1 MKQNYKKLATDV
13 GVLAISSFS
22 TKLLSFLLVPLYTAV
37 LSTSDYGTYDIVV
50 TTISLLLPIVTLDI
64 TDAVVRFTLDEK
76 CNNADVFSCAL
87 KVTVVGLSVVSII
100 ILGLH
105 CLFDIE
111 IVDNWG
117 LFFVLMATANAI
129 QGILSNFVRGL
140 NRVKSI
146 AISGLI
152 GTATMLTLNI
162 LFLLYLKIG
171 LTGYFMANILSTTIQ
186 IIYLACVVDI
196 KKYVKFK
203 ANNSAVQKAMI
214 HYSLPMV
221 VSGVSW
227 WINSASDRYFVSALC
242 GLNENGIYAV
252 GSKIPQILNVV
263 QSIFSQAWILSAVGN
278 FDKKDSNG
286 FFSKMY
292 NLYMAVL
299 VMGCSLII
307 TFDKLLASTLYAKNF
322 YSAWKYVPFL
332 TIAVVF
338 GAISGYTDGIFEA
351 VKDTRSPAKV
361 TAIGAFINIILNF
374 ILILKFNALGAAVA
388 TAVSYFSVWILR
400 MKSLKK
406 HISLNTNPKRDMI
419 AIVVITIQSVFLLFE
434 NVDIQIQYTV
444 QALLTV
450 TIFALYRSNIIPI
463 IDAIVR
469 NAKKCSH

>member
-1 MKQNYKKLATDV
+1 M
-13 GVLAISSFS
+13 
-22 TKLLSFLLVPLYTAV
+22 
-37 LSTSDYGTYDIVV
+37 
-50 TTISLLLPIVTLDI
+50 
-64 TDAVVRFTLDEK
+64 
-76 CNNADVFSCAL
+76 
-87 KVTVVGLSVVSII
+87 
-100 ILGLH
+100 
-105 CLFDIE
+105 
-111 IVDNWG
+111 
-117 LFFVLMATANAI
+117 
-129 QGILSNFVRGL
+129 
-140 NRVKSI
+140 
-146 AISGLI
+146 
-152 GTATMLTLNI
+152 
-162 LFLLYLKIG
+162 
-171 LTGYFMANILSTTIQ
+171 
-186 IIYLACVVDI
+186 VDI

-242 GLNENGIYAV
+242 GLNENGVYAV

-299 VMGCSLII
+299 MMGCSLII
-307 TFDKLLASTLYAKNF
+307 TFDKLLASVLYAKNF
-322 YSAWKYVPFL
+322 YSAWKYVPYL

-374 ILILKFNALGAAVA
+374 ILILKFSALGAAIA

-406 HISLNTNPKRDMI
+406 HISLHTNQKRDMM
-419 AIVVITIQSVFLLFE
+419 AIVVIAIQSVFLLFE

-450 TIFALYRSNIIPI
+450 TIFALYQSNIMQI
-463 IDAIVR
+463 IDVMIR
-469 NAKKCSH
+469 NAKKRSH